1 MSDVTDRAALL
12 AELDRLRNEL
22 KTQTETVQYL
32 ISERTADR
40 EHWGAIEDS
49 LARAERI
56 LAALPN
62 PIARKMLD
70 RDGIDEAS
78 DEQWREA
85 VDDANR
91 ALRAAVAAAEQE
103 VGRE

>member
-1 MSDVTDRAALL
+1 MSGTEKTLAFLAALVGVRTSGPRKPRRPRM
-12 AELDRLRNEL
+12 ADEIARLRAENAAL
-22 KTQTETVQYL
+22 TTE
-32 ISERTADR
+32 RHR
-40 EHWGAIEDS
+40 
-49 LARAERI
+49 LARI
-56 LAALPN
+56 IVALPN

-91 ALRAAVAAAEQE
+91 AICAAVAAAEQE
-103 VGRE
+103 AQGE

>member
-1 MSDVTDRAALL
+1 MSDTEKRDAIISARRLGKTAYGIRLVEEIARLQAENAAL
-12 AELDRLRNEL
+12 
-22 KTQTETVQYL
+22 TTE
-32 ISERTADR
+32 RHR
-40 EHWGAIEDS
+40 
-49 LARAERI
+49 LARI
-56 LAALPN
+56 IVALPN

-91 ALRAAVAAAEQE
+91 AICAAVAAAEQE